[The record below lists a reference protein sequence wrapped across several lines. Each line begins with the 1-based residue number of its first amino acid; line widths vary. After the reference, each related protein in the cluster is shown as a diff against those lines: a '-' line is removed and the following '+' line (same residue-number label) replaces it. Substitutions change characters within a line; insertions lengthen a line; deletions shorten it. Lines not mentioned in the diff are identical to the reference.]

1 MNTPRL
7 HSDTIE
13 SVKER
18 ADIVDIVSERVV
30 LRKRGKDYLGLCPF
44 HEEKTPSF
52 SVSPAKQMYYCFGCG
67 AGGNAIKFLMEVG
80 KQSFADVVLN
90 LAQRY
95 QIPVKTQAPE
105 EYREFQRQLSLK
117 EQLYEILAVA
127 GSFYQHALRQPQGEM
142 ALVYLQEK
150 RQFADEIMQR
160 FELGYAPA
168 GWETLYRYLVE
179 AKRYSAL
186 LVEQAGLIRK
196 RKTGEGYYDY
206 FRDRL
211 MIPIHDI
218 QGRIIGFG
226 SRTLRCDPAEVSS
239 ASGQT
244 PANRIRQGNADQE
257 KERAPRQGNDEP
269 KYLNSPETEVFNK
282 GKTLF
287 ALDKAKQAIG
297 KQDRVVV
304 VEGYFDAIAL
314 HAAGIDYAVAALGTA
329 FSQEQVRI
337 LSRYTESKQV
347 IFNFDA
353 DAAGLKATQRAIGE
367 IEKLVYSGQVQ
378 LRILNLPGGKD
389 ADEFLKSRDDA
400 IEIYQEQLDNAP
412 LWLDWQIQQLV
423 NGEDLKQAD
432 RFEKVSK
439 GMIKLLAKIE
449 DSNQRTHYV
458 QLCAE
463 ILSRGDGR
471 LKPVYNKNLLANLG
485 KLRRSIKRNQKQEN
499 NRDREPEAA
508 SISLQ
513 QQAEQHLLKQAEELL
528 LTIYLHCSAYREII
542 INALEEK
549 DLIFSLPQHRFLW
562 QKISEIYS
570 QQELNLMARLQDL
583 NMEFPEQLAKI
594 GHLFH
599 LTEKQADDIVLR
611 VPLLIRAAIAALE
624 KVTYEKNLNYCLAR
638 WKQLDLAT
646 NFEEMTHLSQEI
658 QNAKQKIAELEKE
671 RYFSMFESSFFSE
684 ED

>member
-1 MNTPRL
+1 MNAPRL
-7 HSDTIE
+7 HEDTIE

-52 SVSPAKQMYYCFGCG
+52 SVSPSKQMYYCFGCG
-67 AGGNAIKFLMEVG
+67 AGGNSIKFLMEVG
-80 KQSFADVVLN
+80 KQSFADVVLG

-105 EYREFQRQLSLK
+105 DYREFQRQLTLK

-127 GSFYQHALRQPQGEM
+127 GSFYQHALRQPQGEE

-150 RQFADEIMQR
+150 RQFAPETIQF

-196 RKTGEGYYDY
+196 RKTGDGYYDY

-226 SRTLRCDPAEVSS
+226 SRTL
-239 ASGQT
+239 G
-244 PANRIRQGNADQE
+244 
-257 KERAPRQGNDEP
+257 KDEP
-269 KYLNSPETEVFNK
+269 KYLNSPETEVFVK

-287 ALDKAKQAIG
+287 ALDKAKGAIS
-297 KQDRVVV
+297 KQDRVVI

-314 HAAGIDYAVAALGTA
+314 HAAGFKYAVAALGTA
-329 FSQEQVRI
+329 FSEEQVRI

-389 ADEFLKSRDDA
+389 ADEFLKSRADA
-400 IEIYQEQLDNAP
+400 GAIYQEQLDNAP

-423 NGEDLKQAD
+423 KGEDLKQAD

-439 GMIKLLAKIE
+439 AMIRLLTKIKY
-449 DSNQRTHYV
+449 SNQRNHYV
-458 QLCAE
+458 LYCSE
-463 ILSRGDGR
+463 ILSQGNVES
-471 LKPVYNKNLLANLG
+471 KAYYNKNLL
-485 KLRRSIKRNQKQEN
+485 LRLENRKNKIAKRNQEK
-499 NRDREPEAA
+499 
-508 SISLQ
+508 SIQKEETQSLFK
-513 QQAEQHLLKQAEELL
+513 LLKEAEELL
-528 LTIYLHCSAYREII
+528 LKIYLHYSSCQDFILET
-542 INALEEK
+542 LEEK
-549 DLIFSLPQHRFLW
+549 DLIFSLPDHRFLW
-562 QKISEIYS
+562 QKII
-570 QQELNLMARLQDL
+570 ELR
-583 NMEFPEQLAKI
+583 
-594 GHLFH
+594 
-599 LTEKQADDIVLR
+599 
-611 VPLLIRAAIAALE
+611 
-624 KVTYEKNLNYCLAR
+624 
-638 WKQLDLAT
+638 
-646 NFEEMTHLSQEI
+646 
-658 QNAKQKIAELEKE
+658 
-671 RYFSMFESSFFSE
+671 
-684 ED
+684 

>member
-13 SVKER
+13 TVKER

-52 SVSPAKQMYYCFGCG
+52 SVSPTKQMYYCFGCG
-67 AGGNAIKFLMEVG
+67 AGGNAVKFLMEAG
-80 KQSFADVVLN
+80 KQSFADVVLG

-95 QIPVKTQAPE
+95 QVPVKTQDPE
-105 EYREFQRQLSLK
+105 EYREFQRQLTLK

-127 GSFYQHALRQPQGEM
+127 GSFYQHALRQPQGEV
-142 ALVYLQEK
+142 ALTYLQEK
-150 RQFADEIMQR
+150 RLFAEGTLQG

-179 AKRYSAL
+179 AKRYSVL

-211 MIPIHDI
+211 MIPIHDL

-226 SRTLRCDPAEVSS
+226 SRTL
-239 ASGQT
+239 
-244 PANRIRQGNADQE
+244 
-257 KERAPRQGNDEP
+257 GNDEP
-269 KYLNSPETEVFNK
+269 KYLNSPETEVFSK

-287 ALDKAKQAIG
+287 ALDKAKSAIA

-314 HAAGIDYAVAALGTA
+314 HAVGINYTVAALGTA

-337 LSRYTESKQV
+337 ISRYTESKQV

-378 LRILNLPGGKD
+378 LRVLNLPGGKD

-400 IEIYQEQLDNAP
+400 LDIYQEQLDNAP

-423 NGEDLKQAD
+423 QGEDLKKAD

-439 GMIKLLAKIE
+439 EMIKLLAKIE

-458 QLCAE
+458 QNCAE
-463 ILSRGDGR
+463 ILSQGDGR
-471 LKPVYNKNLLANLG
+471 LTPVYNKNLSG
-485 KLRRSIKRNQKQEN
+485 KLERLRKSIRRNKGKQNKNNFDTKAESIT
-499 NRDREPEAA
+499 
-508 SISLQ
+508 IQ
-513 QQAEQHLLKQAEELL
+513 QQSEQYLLKQAEALL
-528 LTIYLHCSAYREII
+528 LMIYLHCSSYREII

-562 QKISEIYS
+562 QKIIGIYA
-570 QQELNLMARLQDL
+570 ENEKNLIANLQDL
-583 NMEFPEQLAKI
+583 SREFPEQITKI

-599 LTEKQADDIVLR
+599 LTETQANDLILR
-611 VPLLIRAAIAALE
+611 VPMLIHAAIAALE

-638 WKQLDLAT
+638 WKNLDLST
-646 NFEEMTHLSQEI
+646 DLEEMKYLSQEI
-658 QNAKQKIAELEKE
+658 QETKQKIAALEKE
-671 RYFSMFESSFFSE
+671 RYFSIFDLIE
-684 ED
+684 

>member
-13 SVKER
+13 TVKER

-30 LRKRGKDYLGLCPF
+30 LRRRGKDYLGLCPF

-67 AGGNAIKFLMEVG
+67 AGGNAVKFLMEAG
-80 KQSFADVVLN
+80 KQSFADVVLG

-95 QIPVKTQAPE
+95 QVPVKTQDPE
-105 EYREFQRQLSLK
+105 EYREFQRQLTLK

-127 GSFYQHALRQPQGEM
+127 GSFYQHALRQPQGEV
-142 ALVYLQEK
+142 ALTYLQEK
-150 RQFADEIMQR
+150 RLFSEGTMQT

-179 AKRYSAL
+179 AKRYSVL

-211 MIPIHDI
+211 MIPIHDL

-226 SRTLRCDPAEVSS
+226 SRTL
-239 ASGQT
+239 
-244 PANRIRQGNADQE
+244 
-257 KERAPRQGNDEP
+257 GNDEP
-269 KYLNSPETEVFNK
+269 KYLNSPETEVFSK

-287 ALDKAKQAIG
+287 ALDKAKSAIA

-329 FSQEQVRI
+329 FSQEQLRS

-353 DAAGLKATQRAIGE
+353 DTAGMKATQRAIGE

-378 LRILNLPGGKD
+378 LRVLNLPGGKD

-400 IEIYQEQLDNAP
+400 LEVYQEQLDNAP

-423 NGEDLKQAD
+423 QGEDLKKAD

-439 GMIKLLAKIE
+439 EMIKLLAKIE

-458 QLCAE
+458 QNCAE
-463 ILSRGDGR
+463 ILSQGDGR
-471 LKPVYNKNLLANLG
+471 LTPVYNKNLSG
-485 KLRRSIKRNQKQEN
+485 KLERLRKSIQRNKGKQNKN
-499 NRDREPEAA
+499 NFDTKAE
-508 SISLQ
+508 SITIQ
-513 QQAEQHLLKQAEELL
+513 QQSEQYLLKQAEALL
-528 LTIYLHCSAYREII
+528 LMIYLHCSSYREII

-562 QKISEIYS
+562 QKIIGIYA
-570 QQELNLMARLQDL
+570 ENEKNLIANLQDL
-583 NMEFPEQLAKI
+583 SREFPEQITKI

-599 LTEKQADDIVLR
+599 LTETQANDLILR
-611 VPLLIRAAIAALE
+611 VPMLIHAAIAALE

-638 WKQLDLAT
+638 WKNLDLST
-646 NFEEMTHLSQEI
+646 DLEEMKYLSQEI
-658 QNAKQKIAELEKE
+658 QETKQKIAELEKE
-671 RYFSMFESSFFSE
+671 RYFSIFDLIE
-684 ED
+684 

>member
-1 MNTPRL
+1 MNAPRL
-7 HSDTIE
+7 HEDTIE

-52 SVSPAKQMYYCFGCG
+52 SVSPSKQMYYCFGCG

-80 KQSFADVVLN
+80 KQSFADVVLG

-105 EYREFQRQLSLK
+105 DYREFQRQLTLK

-127 GSFYQHALRQPQGEM
+127 GSFYQHALRQPQGEE
-142 ALVYLQEK
+142 ALIYLQEK
-150 RQFADEIMQR
+150 RRFAPETIQF

-196 RKTGEGYYDY
+196 RKTGDGYYDY

-226 SRTLRCDPAEVSS
+226 SRTL
-239 ASGQT
+239 G
-244 PANRIRQGNADQE
+244 
-257 KERAPRQGNDEP
+257 KDEP
-269 KYLNSPETEVFNK
+269 KYLNSPETEVFVK

-287 ALDKAKQAIG
+287 ALDKAKGAIA
-297 KQDRVVV
+297 KQDRAIV

-314 HAAGIDYAVAALGTA
+314 HASGFKYAVAALGTA
-329 FSQEQVRI
+329 FSQEQVRT

-367 IEKLVYSGQVQ
+367 IERLVYSRQVQ
-378 LRILNLPGGKD
+378 LRILNLPDGKD

-400 IEIYQEQLDNAP
+400 REFYQQQLDNAP
-412 LWLDWQIQQLV
+412 LWLDWQIQQLIQ
-423 NGEDLKQAD
+423 GEDLKQGD

-439 GMIKLLAKIE
+439 AMVRLLAKIE
-449 DSNQRTHYV
+449 DGNQCTHYV
-458 QLCAE
+458 QKCAE
-463 ILSRGDGR
+463 ILSQGDGR
-471 LKPVYNKNLLANLG
+471 LMPVYNKNILTSLG
-485 KLRRSIKRNQKQEN
+485 RLRKSLKRNKRKKN
-499 NRDREPEAA
+499 NDIVRDNKSNLEPEAEA
-508 SISLQ
+508 ISLQ
-513 QQAEQHLLKQAEELL
+513 KKAEQNLLKQAEELL
-528 LTIYLHCSAYREII
+528 LKIYLHCSSYRTII

-549 DLIFSLPQHRFLW
+549 DLIFSLPQHRFVW
-562 QKISEIYS
+562 QKILGLYS
-570 QQELNLMARLQDL
+570 QQEQNLIANLQDL
-583 NMEFPEQLAKI
+583 STEFPEQLAKI

-599 LTEKQADDIVLR
+599 LTETQASDLVLR

-624 KVTYEKNLNYCLAR
+624 KVTYEKNLNYCLTK
-638 WKQLDLAT
+638 WKKLDLSAD
-646 NFEEMTHLSQEI
+646 FEEMKYLSQEI
-658 QNAKQKIAELEKE
+658 QDAKQKIAELEKE
-671 RYFSMFESSFFSE
+671 RYFSIFDLVE
-684 ED
+684 

>member
-13 SVKER
+13 TVKER

-30 LRKRGKDYLGLCPF
+30 LRRRGKDYLGLCPF

-67 AGGNAIKFLMEVG
+67 AGGNAVKFLMEAG
-80 KQSFADVVLN
+80 KQSFADVVLG

-95 QIPVKTQAPE
+95 QVPVKTQDPE
-105 EYREFQRQLSLK
+105 EYREFQRQLTLK

-142 ALVYLQEK
+142 ALTYLQEK
-150 RQFADEIMQR
+150 RLFSEGTIQSFQ
-160 FELGYAPA
+160 LGYSPA

-179 AKRYSAL
+179 AKRYSVL

-211 MIPIHDI
+211 MIPIHDL
-218 QGRIIGFG
+218 QGKIIGFG
-226 SRTLRCDPAEVSS
+226 SRTL
-239 ASGQT
+239 
-244 PANRIRQGNADQE
+244 
-257 KERAPRQGNDEP
+257 GNDEP
-269 KYLNSPETEVFNK
+269 KYLNSPETEVFSK

-287 ALDKAKQAIG
+287 ALDKAKSAIA

-314 HAAGIDYAVAALGTA
+314 HAVGIDYTVAALGTA
-329 FSQEQVRI
+329 FSQEQLRS

-353 DAAGLKATQRAIGE
+353 DTAGMKATQRAIAE

-378 LRILNLPGGKD
+378 LRVLNLPEGKD

-400 IEIYQEQLDNAP
+400 LEVYQEQLNNAP

-423 NGEDLKQAD
+423 QGEDLKKAD
-432 RFEKVSK
+432 RFERVSK
-439 GMIKLLAKIE
+439 EMIKLLAKIE

-458 QLCAE
+458 QDCAE
-463 ILSRGDGR
+463 ILSQGDGR
-471 LKPVYNKNLLANLG
+471 LTPVYNKNLSG
-485 KLRRSIKRNQKQEN
+485 KLERLRKSIQRNKGKQN
-499 NRDREPEAA
+499 KGDLDTKAA
-508 SISLQ
+508 SITIQPQS
-513 QQAEQHLLKQAEELL
+513 EQHLLKQAEALL
-528 LTIYLHCSAYREII
+528 LMIYLHCSAYREII

-562 QKISEIYS
+562 QKIIEIYA
-570 QQELNLMARLQDL
+570 ENEKNLIAKLQDL
-583 NMEFPEQLAKI
+583 SREFPEQITKI

-599 LTEKQADDIVLR
+599 LTETQANDLILR
-611 VPLLIRAAIAALE
+611 VPMLIRAAIAALE
-624 KVTYEKNLNYCLAR
+624 KVTYEKNINYCLAQ
-638 WKQLDLAT
+638 WKNLDLS
-646 NFEEMTHLSQEI
+646 NDLEKMQYLSQEI

-671 RYFSMFESSFFSE
+671 RYFSIFDLIE
-684 ED
+684 

>member
-52 SVSPAKQMYYCFGCG
+52 SVSPSKQMYYCFGCG
-67 AGGNAIKFLMEVG
+67 AGGNAVKFLMEAG
-80 KQSFADVVLN
+80 KQSFADVVLQ

-95 QIPVKTQAPE
+95 QVPVKTQDPG
-105 EYREFQRQLSLK
+105 EYREFQRQLTLK

-127 GSFYQHALRQPQGEM
+127 GSFYQHALRQPQGET
-142 ALVYLQEK
+142 ALSYLQEQ
-150 RQFADEIMQR
+150 RQFAEETIQT
-160 FELGYAPA
+160 FGLGYSPA

-218 QGRIIGFG
+218 QGKIIGFG
-226 SRTLRCDPAEVSS
+226 SRTL
-239 ASGQT
+239 
-244 PANRIRQGNADQE
+244 
-257 KERAPRQGNDEP
+257 GNDEP
-269 KYLNSPETEVFNK
+269 KYLNSPETEVFSK

-287 ALDKAKQAIG
+287 ALDKAKGAIA

-329 FSQEQVRI
+329 FSEEQLRS

-367 IEKLVYSGQVQ
+367 IETLVYSGQVQ

-400 IEIYQEQLDNAP
+400 IDIYHQQLDNAP

-423 NGEDLKQAD
+423 MGEDLKQAD

-439 GMIKLLAKIE
+439 AMVKLLAKIE

-458 QLCAE
+458 QNCAE
-463 ILSRGDGR
+463 ILSQGDGR
-471 LKPVYNKNLLANLG
+471 LMPIYNKNLLASLG
-485 KLRRSIKRNQKQEN
+485 KLRKSIKRQKKKESKNDTSYEN
-499 NRDREPEAA
+499 TSEPEAE
-508 SISLQ
+508 SIFLQ
-513 QQAEQHLLKQAEELL
+513 KKSEQNLLKQAEELL
-528 LTIYLHCSAYREII
+528 LKIYLHCSSYREII

-549 DLIFSLPQHRFLW
+549 DLIFSLPQHRFIW
-562 QKISEIYS
+562 QKIVESYS
-570 QQELNLMARLQDL
+570 QQEQNLMAKLQDL
-583 NMEFPEQLAKI
+583 SIDFPEQIAKI

-599 LTEKQADDIVLR
+599 LTEKQADDIVVR

-624 KVTYEKNLNYCLAR
+624 KVTYEKNINYCLAQ
-638 WKQLDLAT
+638 WKELDPIADI
-646 NFEEMTHLSQEI
+646 EEMKHFSQEI
-658 QNAKQKIAELEKE
+658 QNAKQKIKELEKE
-671 RYFSMFESSFFSE
+671 RYFSVFDLIE
-684 ED
+684 